1 MLATRNASPLTRV
14 GTCVMADTTT
24 AVLDP
29 SRRGDVAVLPWET
42 KCGAKPKP
50 GSVAEVQSKLIQK
63 SELIHLRDRVH
74 ALELLVIRFR
84 AQASFDNDMISRCVM
99 VVSAGCG
106 EVSSTAHGTEANAIA
121 NLTPRQRHIMDL
133 VVAGHPSKNI
143 AADLGLSQRTVENH
157 RAAIMKK
164 TGSTSLP
171 ALGRLAL
178 VAELARAN

>member
-1 MLATRNASPLTRV
+1 
-14 GTCVMADTTT
+14 MADTTT
-24 AVLDP
+24 ALLDP
-29 SRRGDVAVLPWET
+29 SRRGDVLVLPRET

-50 GSVAEVQSKLIQK
+50 AWVAEVQSKLIQK
-63 SELIHLRDRVH
+63 SELMHLRERVH
-74 ALELLVIRFR
+74 ALEQLVIGLR
-84 AQASFDNDMISRCVM
+84 AQKSDKQIIFPGKMAVKTVR
-99 VVSAGCG
+99 G
-106 EVSSTAHGTEANAIA
+106 EFSSTAHGAEAAGIA
-121 NLTPRQRHIMDL
+121 ELTPRQRHIMDL

-178 VAELARAN
+178 VAELARAK